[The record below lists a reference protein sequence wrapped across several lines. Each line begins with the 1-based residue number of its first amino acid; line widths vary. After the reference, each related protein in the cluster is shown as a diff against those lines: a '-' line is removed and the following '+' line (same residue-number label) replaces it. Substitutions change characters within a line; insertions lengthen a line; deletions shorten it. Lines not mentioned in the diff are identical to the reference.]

1 MDWKEKGLEASYL
14 GVLAIVG
21 TFLAKK
27 FKPFTKWAS
36 MMYNLSNRVDILEK
50 ELKVNVEK
58 LETRIAVDENM
69 IKALLDNSK
78 TAAFMLDKN
87 FELNYVNSTWMGKFG
102 FTNDEEAFGVG
113 FLRAIPESYIVKME
127 RQMKNSREHPGR
139 FSEPVF
145 FRHVKTG
152 VEFWMLCMSTPIY
165 DYKGK
170 VHGTLGFLYEI

>member
-1 MDWKEKGLEASYL
+1 MDWKEKGIEASYL
-14 GVLAIVG
+14 GLLAILG

-27 FKPFTKWAS
+27 FRPFTKWAAV
-36 MMYNLSNRVDILEK
+36 MYNLSNRVNLLEK
-50 ELKVNVEK
+50 ELRENVEK

-69 IKALLDNSK
+69 IRSLLDNSK
-78 TAAFMLDKN
+78 TASFMLDKD
-87 FELNYVNSTWMGKFG
+87 FELNYVNSAWIERLG

-113 FLRAIPESYIVKME
+113 FLKAIPETNMPKIE
-127 RQMKNSREHPGR
+127 RQMKNLREHPGR
-139 FSEPVF
+139 FSEPVH

-152 VEFWMLCMSTPIY
+152 VEFCMFCMSTPIY